1 MKSKAQVL
9 IEEINK
15 LCEERG
21 LQKPKEVKKEGNFT
35 YIPSKKERKEE
46 IKTKEPLA
54 PPPLRFFYFYNP

>member
-35 YIPSKKERKEE
+35 YIPSKEERKEE
-46 IKTKEPLA
+46 IKTKEP
-54 PPPLRFFYFYNP
+54 PSHTY

>member
-21 LQKPKEVKKEGNFT
+21 LQKLKEVKKEGNFT
-35 YIPSKKERKEE
+35 YIPSKKGKQERK
-46 IKTKEPLA
+46 
-54 PPPLRFFYFYNP
+54 